1 MGRVLLCS
9 GRYAGKPYFV
19 ERAYASV
26 YSVEELCYCLMKN
39 AYLVDEEIMEGD
51 LPEWLE
57 QECGLP
63 GLAGKLRQVREA
75 KGTLEDYVGTILDDI
90 GYGSREEIEKA
101 KEEMKK
107 GTGLNLYE
115 KRKARADYL
124 AGNKKPASALRIYEG
139 LLEELPE
146 EEKELRAKIL
156 YNRGVAYAQLF
167 RFREAAESFRQSYEY
182 VEREGAY
189 VSYLAA
195 CRMYMEETEYLDFT
209 ASDIQGHRQALK
221 VEKLMEEALGA
232 FEGTQES
239 RMLFT
244 LKVCREED
252 NSVSY
257 DEEARRITGN
267 LKEQYRKMVT
277 E

>member
-1 MGRVLLCS
+1 MGRVLLCL
-9 GRYAGKPYFV
+9 GGYARKPYFV
-19 ERAYASV
+19 ERVYVHV
-26 YSVEELCYCLMKN
+26 YSAEELCYCLIKN
-39 AYLVDEEIMEGD
+39 AYLVDEELIEGNLTD
-51 LPEWLE
+51 WLE
-57 QECGLP
+57 QECGLKS
-63 GLAGKLRQVREA
+63 LAGRLRQVKEA
-75 KGTLEDYVGTILDDI
+75 EGTLGDYVGTILDYV
-90 GYGSREEIEKA
+90 GYGSKEEIEKA

-107 GTGLNLYE
+107 GTGLSLYE

-124 AGNKKPASALRIYEG
+124 AENKKPASALKIYEG

-156 YNRGVAYAQLF
+156 YNRGVVYAELF

-182 VEREGAY
+182 AEREAAY
-189 VSYLAA
+189 VSFLAA

-209 ASDIQGHRQALK
+209 ASGNGHKQALK
-221 VEKLMEEALGA
+221 VEKLMEEALSA

-244 LKVCREED
+244 LKVCREEA

-257 DEEARRITGN
+257 DEEAQKITEN
-267 LKEQYRKMVT
+267 LKEQYRNMVT